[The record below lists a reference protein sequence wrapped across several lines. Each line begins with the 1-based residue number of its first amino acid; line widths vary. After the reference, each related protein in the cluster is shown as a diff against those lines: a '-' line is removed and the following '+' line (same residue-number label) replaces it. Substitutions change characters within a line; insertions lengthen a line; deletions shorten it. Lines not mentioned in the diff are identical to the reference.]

1 MRGTFSTMNIITT
14 SLIVLAIW
22 LVYLSAVTTSAVAVR
37 DEGGSRVVESVAAG
51 GVFVATALS
60 LLAIAWMR

>member
-1 MRGTFSTMNIITT
+1 MNIITT

-22 LVYLSAVTTSAVAVR
+22 LVYLSAVTTSAVALR

>member
-1 MRGTFSTMNIITT
+1 MNIITT
-14 SLIVLAIW
+14 SLIVVAIW
-22 LVYLSAVTTSAVAVR
+22 LVYLSAVTTSAVALR

-51 GVFVATALS
+51 GIFVASALS